1 MSFAD
6 IEGGFTVRASR
17 DAWETT
23 KSEIMEDFQ
32 GEDISLQTGRIV
44 EIAIAVGIVEDELQS
59 SEYGDDPYRT
69 STESIDQYS
78 VLKTMI
84 EIKHPDEDADGL
96 QNAMI
101 QYFEGG
107 VQTIADEVEEKGYFD
122 INQYLP
128 EEVVEQDD

>member
-6 IEGGFTVRASR
+6 IQGGFTIRASR

-23 KSEIMEDFQ
+23 KSEIMEDFR

-44 EIAIAVGIVEDELQS
+44 EIAIAVGIAEDELQS

-69 STESIDQYS
+69 STESIDQYDI
-78 VLKTMI
+78 LKTLI
-84 EIKHPDEDADGL
+84 EVKHPDEGADGL

-107 VQTIADEVEEKGYFD
+107 VQTIADEVENKGYFD
-122 INQYLP
+122 VDQYLP
-128 EEVVEQDD
+128 EEVITKD

>member
-1 MSFAD
+1 MSFAN

-23 KSEIMEDFQ
+23 KSEILEDFQ
-32 GEDISLQTGRIV
+32 GEDITLQTGRIV
-44 EIAIAVGIVEDELQS
+44 EIAIAVGIAEDELQS

-78 VLKTMI
+78 VLKTLI
-84 EIKHPDEDADGL
+84 EVKHPDEDADGL

-122 INQYLP
+122 VNQFLP
-128 EEVVEQDD
+128 EEVLNQED

>member
-6 IEGGFTVRASR
+6 IEGGFTIRASR

-23 KSEIMEDFQ
+23 KREIMEDFQ
-32 GEDISLQTGRIV
+32 GEDVTLQTGRIV
-44 EIAIAVGIVEDELQS
+44 EIAIAVGIAENKLQS

-78 VLKTMI
+78 VLKTLI
-84 EIKHPDEDADGL
+84 EAKHPDENADGL

-107 VQTIADEVEEKGYFD
+107 VQTIADEVDEKGYFD
-122 INQYLP
+122 VNQYLP
-128 EEVVEQDD
+128 ENVINLVD

>member
-1 MSFAD
+1 
-6 IEGGFTVRASR
+6 
-17 DAWETT
+17 
-23 KSEIMEDFQ
+23 
-32 GEDISLQTGRIV
+32 LQTGRIV
-44 EIAIAVGIVEDELQS
+44 EIAIAVGIAEDELQS

-78 VLKTMI
+78 VLKTLI
-84 EIKHPDEDADGL
+84 EVKHPDEDADGL

-122 INQYLP
+122 VNQFLP
-128 EEVVEQDD
+128 EEVLNQED

>member
-17 DAWETT
+17 EAWDTT

-32 GEDISLQTGRIV
+32 GEDVTLQTGRIV
-44 EIAIAVGIVEDELQS
+44 EIAIAVGIAEDELMS

-69 STESIDQYS
+69 STESIDQYDL
-78 VLKTMI
+78 LKTLI
-84 EIKHPDEDADGL
+84 EVKHPDEEADGL
-96 QNAMI
+96 QDAMI

-107 VQTIADEVEEKGYFD
+107 VRTIAAEVDDKGYFD
-122 INQYLP
+122 VDQYLP
-128 EEVVEQDD
+128 AEVIDQGD

>member
-23 KSEIMEDFQ
+23 KSEIIEDFQ
-32 GEDISLQTGRIV
+32 GEDITLQTGRIV
-44 EIAIAVGIVEDELQS
+44 EIAIAVGIAEDELQS

-69 STESIDQYS
+69 STESIDQYGI
-78 VLKTMI
+78 LKTLI
-84 EIKHPDEDADGL
+84 EVKHPDEDADGL

-107 VQTIADEVEEKGYFD
+107 VQTIANEVEEKGYFD
-122 INQYLP
+122 VNQHLP
-128 EEVVEQDD
+128 KEVVEQDD

>member
-6 IEGGFTVRASR
+6 IEGGFTIRASR

-32 GEDISLQTGRIV
+32 GEDVTLQTGRIV
-44 EIAIAVGIVEDELQS
+44 EIAIAVGIAQDELQT

-78 VLKTMI
+78 ILKTLI
-84 EIKHPDEDADGL
+84 EVKHPDEDADEL

-107 VQTIADEVEEKGYFD
+107 VQTIVDEVDEKGYFD
-122 INQYLP
+122 VNQFLP
-128 EEVVEQDD
+128 EEVIEQDD

>member
-17 DAWETT
+17 EAWDIT

-32 GEDISLQTGRIV
+32 GEDVSLQTGRIV
-44 EIAIAVGIVEDELQS
+44 EIAIAVGIAEDELRS

-69 STESIDQYS
+69 STESIDQYDL
-78 VLKTMI
+78 LKTLI
-84 EIKHPDEDADGL
+84 EVKHPDEDADGL
-96 QNAMI
+96 QDAMI

-107 VQTIADEVEEKGYFD
+107 VRTIASEVDEKGYFD
-122 INQYLP
+122 VDQYLP
-128 EEVVEQDD
+128 AEVLDQDD

>member
-17 DAWETT
+17 EAWDIT

-32 GEDISLQTGRIV
+32 GEDVSLQTGRIV
-44 EIAIAVGIVEDELQS
+44 EIAIAVGIADDELRS

-69 STESIDQYS
+69 STESIDQYDL
-78 VLKTMI
+78 LKTLI
-84 EIKHPDEDADGL
+84 EVKHPDEDADGL
-96 QNAMI
+96 QDAMI

-107 VQTIADEVEEKGYFD
+107 VRTIASEVDEKGYFD
-122 INQYLP
+122 VDQYLP
-128 EEVVEQDD
+128 AEVLDQDD